1 MSLYD
6 VTSCLAS
13 RSHVPSGGSL
23 SLVLCSFRGVSVQ
36 GGSLSGGGG
45 ALFRGVS
52 VRDPHMVKSSGTQP
66 TGMRSCLIC
75 CNIFQNLM
83 IELTCNI
90 QGVSNPNLI
99 EVG

>member
-1 MSLYD
+1 
-6 VTSCLAS
+6 
-13 RSHVPSGGSL
+13 
-23 SLVLCSFRGVSVQ
+23 
-36 GGSLSGGGG
+36 
-45 ALFRGVS
+45 
-52 VRDPHMVKSSGTQP
+52 MVKSGGTQP
-66 TGMRSCLIC
+66 TGMRSSLIY